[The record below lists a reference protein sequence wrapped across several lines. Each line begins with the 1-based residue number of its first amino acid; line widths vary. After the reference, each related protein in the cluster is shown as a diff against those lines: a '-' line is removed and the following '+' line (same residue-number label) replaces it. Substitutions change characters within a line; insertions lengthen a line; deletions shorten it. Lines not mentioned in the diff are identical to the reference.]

1 MERFAVYPG
10 SFDPVTN
17 GHVDL
22 INRALNLFD
31 KLIVTVALNPLKTN
45 LFTMEERVEIIREIF
60 KDNPKVII
68 DSFDCLLV
76 EYLDRQNVHV
86 VVRGLRA
93 VLDFEYEFQ
102 MALMNRKLHRN
113 IESVFLMTSYRWFY
127 ISSKIIKEVA
137 SMGGSVKNLVPDV
150 VDRKLKEKFPKYREL
165 NSNNIRLNGRKN
177 HDSG

>member
-1 MERFAVYPG
+1 MERLAVYPG

-22 INRALNLFD
+22 INRALTLFD
-31 KLIVTVALNPLKTN
+31 KLIVTVALNPLKTH

-60 KDNPKVII
+60 KDNPRVII

-76 EYLDRQNVHV
+76 EYLDRRNVHV

-93 VLDFEYEFQ
+93 VLDFEYEYQ
-102 MALMNRKLHRN
+102 MALMNRKLDRN

-137 SMGGSVKNLVPDV
+137 SMGGSVIELVPDV
-150 VDRKLKEKFPKYREL
+150 VNRKLKEKFPRYREL
-165 NSNNIRLNGRKN
+165 NSKNTSEKLNGR
-177 HDSG
+177 